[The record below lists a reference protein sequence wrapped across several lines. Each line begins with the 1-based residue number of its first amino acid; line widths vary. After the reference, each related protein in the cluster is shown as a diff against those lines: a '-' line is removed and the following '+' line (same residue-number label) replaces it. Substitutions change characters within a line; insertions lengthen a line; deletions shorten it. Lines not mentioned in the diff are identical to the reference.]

1 MIHIRYE
8 EIDAEWFAVA
18 IEDERVFATS
28 FSTSEGDVLQRLVM
42 SLPRNMPFQKEKE
55 PNQPAVK
62 LLKTLKAIFNGKD
75 ASFNFQIAL
84 DPLPNYTRSV
94 LKCVSAVPIGY
105 VTTYNAIAEVAGGGP
120 RAVGQA
126 VASNPV
132 PLLIPCHRVVRA
144 DFNIGGYGM
153 GEKTK
158 WLLLQRENRN
168 YVEATTLNMNGKVLH
183 MFPIKFVKQSR
194 I

>member
-18 IEDERVFATS
+18 IEEERVFATS
-28 FSTSEGDVLQRLVM
+28 FSTSEGEVLQRLVK
-42 SLPRNMPFQKEKE
+42 SLPGNMSFQKDKK

-62 LLKTLKAIFNGKD
+62 LLETLKTIFDGKD
-75 ASFNFQIAL
+75 ASFNFQLAL
-84 DPLPNYTRSV
+84 EPLPKYTRSV

-105 VTTYNAIAEVAGGGP
+105 VTTYNGIAEVAGGGP

-144 DFNIGGYGM
+144 DFNIGG
-153 GEKTK
+153 
-158 WLLLQRENRN
+158 
-168 YVEATTLNMNGKVLH
+168 
-183 MFPIKFVKQSR
+183 
-194 I
+194 

>member
-1 MIHIRYE
+1 MIHICYE

-18 IEDERVFATS
+18 IEEEKVFATS
-28 FSTSEGDVLQRLVM
+28 FSTSEGEVLQRLVM
-42 SLPRNMPFQKEKE
+42 SLPRNMSFQKERA
-55 PNQPAVK
+55 PDQHAVK
-62 LLKTLKAIFNGKD
+62 LLETLKAIFDGKD

-94 LKCVSAVPIGY
+94 LKFVSAVPIGY
-105 VTTYNAIAEVAGGGP
+105 VTTYSGISEVSGGGA
-120 RAVGQA
+120 RAVGRA
-126 VASNPV
+126 LACNPV

-153 GEKTK
+153 GKTTK
-158 WLLLQRENRN
+158 GLLLQRENRN
-168 YVEATTLNMNGKVLH
+168 YVEAAALNMNGKVLH
-183 MFPIKFVKQSR
+183 MFPIKFVRQSR